1 MSSGGIWTATHT
13 YWLCPIRVSNP
24 GVLIDNLYQAG
35 FDAANG
41 ATSLAAITTKGHAK
55 PIRAIAMIEEL
66 VFVPIDHTY
75 D

>member
-13 YWLCPIRVSNP
+13 YWLCPIRVSNQ

-55 PIRAIAMIEEL
+55 PVRAIAMIEEL